1 VELRRLVIERAA
13 NRCEYCSGLSQLGQE
28 ATFHV
33 DHVDHVDHVTP
44 VASAGETI
52 LDNLALA
59 CVSCSLRKAAREKG
73 LDPETGKEVRLFN
86 PRRDDWNAHFR
97 WDGVYLVGLDSIGRV
112 DSFSEDEPPSCSRDS
127 RGRGGCGPPPWSEPI
142 GLIRTG

>member
-1 VELRRLVIERAA
+1 
-13 NRCEYCSGLSQLGQE
+13 
-28 ATFHV
+28 
-33 DHVDHVDHVTP
+33 

-112 DSFSEDEPPSCSRDS
+112 DSFSEV
-127 RGRGGCGPPPWSEPI
+127 
-142 GLIRTG
+142 GLIRSLKMNRPLVLAIREEEVAVGRHPGANPSV

>member
-1 VELRRLVIERAA
+1 
-13 NRCEYCSGLSQLGQE
+13 
-28 ATFHV
+28 
-33 DHVDHVDHVTP
+33 

-86 PRRDDWNAHFR
+86 PRRDHWNAHFR
-97 WDGVYLVGLDSIGRV
+97 WDGVYAVGLDSIGRATIRALNMNRPLV
-112 DSFSEDEPPSCSRDS
+112 LAIREEEVALGRHGRANPS
-127 RGRGGCGPPPWSEPI
+127 I
-142 GLIRTG
+142 

>member
-1 VELRRLVIERAA
+1 LKRDAVPVELCRLVIERAA
-13 NRCEYCSGLSQLGQE
+13 NRCEYCCLSQLGQE
-28 ATFHV
+28 ATF
-33 DHVDHVDHVTP
+33 HVDHVTP

-73 LDPETGKEVRLFN
+73 LDPETAEEVRLFN

-97 WDGVYLVGLDSIGRV
+97 WDGVYLVGLDSIGRATIHTLKMNRPLV
-112 DSFSEDEPPSCSRDS
+112 LAIREEEVAL
-127 RGRGGCGPPPWSEPI
+127 GRHAGADP
-142 GLIRTG
+142 TV